1 MATTETA
8 AQIVTRFCDT
18 WERRDID
25 ELLAFFADDA
35 VYHNVPLDPA
45 VGLEAIRATIEL
57 FIGMAPEIRFEI
69 VRQLTDGDVVM
80 NERVDYLTVG
90 DKTVALPVAGVF
102 EIRDGKISL
111 WRDYFDMATFMGT

>member
-1 MATTETA
+1 MATTESA
-8 AQIVTRFCDT
+8 EQIVTRFCDS
-18 WERRDID
+18 WKRRDAD
-25 ELLAFFADDA
+25 ELMTFFTDDA

-45 VGLEAIRATIEL
+45 VGPEAIRATIDL

-69 VRQLTDGDVVM
+69 TRQLAAGDVVM

-102 EIRDGKISL
+102 EVRDGKISV